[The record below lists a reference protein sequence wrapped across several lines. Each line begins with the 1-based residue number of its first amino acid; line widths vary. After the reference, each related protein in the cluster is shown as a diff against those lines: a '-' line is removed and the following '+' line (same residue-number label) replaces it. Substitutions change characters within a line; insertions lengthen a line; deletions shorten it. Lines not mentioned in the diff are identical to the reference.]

1 VVGLDTTESASYVLV
16 SSEVTFDQRE
26 DAFDRVVPR
35 RIRRYVPQVDIIHA
49 TKLSYA
55 WYIIDKVKS
64 I

>member
-1 VVGLDTTESASYVLV
+1 MVGLDTTESASYVLV